1 MEHSTYPASHVAA
14 LAIMFNGLCELPPT
28 ALFVPVKCLF
38 PGRFSMMLSWPPFF
52 LIEVIGTDEW
62 PGRTLPVLLFLGR
75 IPVSSTSFS
84 LLLDMIPTS
93 IGRFDFARVAL
104 VDWIGLMTSRFVY
117 LDTREAVPPP
127 AWDDRV

>member
-1 MEHSTYPASHVAA
+1 
-14 LAIMFNGLCELPPT
+14 
-28 ALFVPVKCLF
+28 
-38 PGRFSMMLSWPPFF
+38 MMLSWPPFF

-62 PGRTLPVLLFLGR
+62 TGRTLPVLLFLGR

-84 LLLDMIPTS
+84 LLDMIPTS